1 MWCAGEIVT
10 AYKNQVLTV
19 PLMCDGY
26 TPPDDELL
34 EHLEEVWT
42 AQQRQILS
50 FHGISME
57 DVQQAYVS
65 WQWVSI
71 HMINMILI

>member
-1 MWCAGEIVT
+1 
-10 AYKNQVLTV
+10 
-19 PLMCDGY
+19 
-26 TPPDDELL
+26 
-34 EHLEEVWT
+34 
-42 AQQRQILS
+42 
-50 FHGISME
+50 ME